1 MSEGKI
7 KQDEVIEKDLLV
19 GTIEQGRLLLETF
32 EALEKG
38 IKSLAVESTKYFT
51 ISIKTLADLE
61 KRKDALGQIT
71 ALEKAHADIIKQKSI
86 VESQIQKIERENLKT
101 AQEVEKLERER
112 IKTDSAQLS
121 LQQKLTKEAEKANK
135 TREAQIKN
143 TKILNSVHEQEKKQL
158 KNVSDRYKELI
169 ARGREGTVTGRLLK
183 TEFDRLDKSVRK
195 AEQSVGQFNR
205 SVGDYKNQMVAAIK
219 ETGLFSGKLGQ
230 IINSLKAVRDAQDKT
245 ATGAKALGNAFKLT
259 GIGLV
264 LVALAALKTAFDA
277 AAEFTAT
284 VAEKTEIASAALK
297 GFYLGAATGARAFA
311 EFTINL
317 IQYRKEIILLRD
329 ELQKVSLDQADFLDI
344 SNDTTIGFKE
354 RTAALQESIRLGNI
368 KAEQETQLARMALG
382 IVDAEIAAIQK
393 ANGGRE
399 VAIEFLQKRA
409 EALHALNEA
418 EDRQSDLL
426 RENAQLERKLAE
438 ERTTAAIDLLLK
450 SKQSANARKVQL
462 EKELADERVQLEQRK
477 KAALELAQV
486 NTQTTNEEIRIFK
499 EGFKVKFDA
508 NKLVNEQ
515 DAVKLKQM
523 IEEIQFL
530 DENNKMVGLGV
541 EAQKTLAMIVA
552 KFQKE
557 NLEYLETKKK
567 LEDEELRRT
576 QRLAQI
582 DREIGIAQQADD
594 VQDLQRAYEKLDE
607 AIQKNFDKLI
617 DSPFS
622 RKLQKQ
628 RELQLSIQKQQ
639 AEDLFNEEV
648 ELLKKKAEA
657 DIAAINN
664 TITDE
669 KIKAAEILKIQK
681 QLQIDLGNLQGD
693 ELARQ
698 TALNDEIIKQDKKLA
713 KERMSVVLDSTQ
725 KITEGIADGLQKRA
739 ELQQQADQKD
749 IDMRERMLEVQM
761 ALAAQGKENVLG
773 ETLAA
778 QAQAEEKKIQDAK
791 KAAKQQETLA
801 LIQTFQ
807 EVLQDALKADKPFL
821 QAFGEALAASGV
833 VSSTFSKLF
842 AGFYEGTEDTGT
854 VANPLDNKGGRV
866 IIAHDNERIIPKR
879 LNKELDGISNDELV
893 QRALAYPDLTPMFF
907 PKVDPA
913 QTVADFNNA
922 IVKEMANEIK
932 ALRSEM
938 AAKPVPSFKLGD
950 KLGEYDEQWQSRL
963 TTTIIHHKK
972 SQTRPSLRLNG

>member
-1 MSEGKI
+1 MADKAIEPKDI
-7 KQDEVIEKDLLV
+7 INPEVFDPAAESAD
-19 GTIEQGRLLLETF
+19 RLLEKAN
-32 EALEKG
+32 ALIAAFKQIATITG
-38 IKSLAVESTKYFT
+38 KKIPLADP
-51 ISIKTLADLE
+51 KTLAEAEQLAAALKKLTDLE
-61 KRKDALGQIT
+61 NGLT
-71 ALEKAHADIIKQKSI
+71 AAQKIQLKAQVLLSKQK
-86 VESQIQKIERENLKT
+86 KDYK
-101 AQEVEKLERER
+101 
-112 IKTDSAQLS
+112 D
-121 LQQKLTKEAEKANK
+121 
-135 TREAQIKN
+135 
-143 TKILNSVHEQEKKQL
+143 QL
-158 KNVSDRYKELI
+158 KAEVSAYKELENRYAAAATKAKNLAAALGI
-169 ARGREGTVTGRLLK
+169 HNKAAKDAAKEAKALNDKLKAIDLTMGEGKRN
-183 TEFDRLDKSVRK
+183 
-195 AEQSVGQFNR
+195 VGL
-205 SVGDYKNQMVAAIK
+205 YKEAIMDAAK
-219 ETGLFSGKLGQ
+219 ESGLFGGKLGGL
-230 IINSLKAVRDAQDKT
+230 ISSLKAVRDAQDKT

-259 GIGLV
+259 GVGLV
-264 LVALAALKTAFDA
+264 LAALAALKSAFDA
-277 AAEFTAT
+277 ASEFTA
-284 VAEKTEIASAALK
+284 VVSEQVEIFNAGLK
-297 GFYLGAATGARAFA
+297 GFTLGLNEGRVAFIA
-311 EFTINL
+311 YTKEL
-317 IQYRKEIILLRD
+317 IAYRKEIIILGE
-329 ELQKVSLDQADFLDI
+329 ELQKTTLDQADFLDI

-462 EKELADERVQLEQRK
+462 EKELADERVQLEIRK

-567 LEDEELRRT
+567 LQEEELRRA

-607 AIQKNFDKLI
+607 AIQKNFDKLL

-628 RELQLSIQKQQ
+628 RELQLSVQRQQ

-698 TALNDEIIKQDKKLA
+698 TAVNDEIIKQEKKLA
-713 KERMSVVLDSTQ
+713 RERMSIVLDTTQ
-725 KITEGIADGLQKRA
+725 RITEGIADGLQKRA

-749 IDMRERMLEVQM
+749 IDMKQRMLDVQI
-761 ALAAQGKENVLG
+761 ALASAGKENVLA
-773 ETLAA
+773 ETLAQTA
-778 QAQAEEKKIQDAK
+778 AAEEKKLQDAK

-842 AGFYEGTEDTGT
+842 AGFYEGTESLGEKDGVKVGTGK
-854 VANPLDNKGGRV
+854 DNILIRAHKG
-866 IIAHDNERIIPKR
+866 ERILGVDDSAEIPDGMT
-879 LNKELDGISNDELV
+879 NKEVVEASK
-893 QRALAYPDLTPMFF
+893 AYMNPDLKPMFYPKITE
-907 PKVDPA
+907 PKVS
-913 QTVADFNNA
+913 VAEFNA
-922 IVKEMANEIK
+922 RQVEEMTKEIK
-932 ALRSEM
+932 GLREDM
-938 AAKPVPSFKLGD
+938 ASRPIQSNRLD
-950 KLGEYDEQWQSRL
+950 RLGEWTETVQTKARKE
-963 TTTIIHHKK
+963 IIHHKQ
-972 SQTRPSLRLNG
+972 SLTRPSLRLNG